1 MTGADSECVDR
12 ATARSLAG
20 GGALLTVVSLLTP
33 WYVLRAGSLVGLGKS
48 GAAALGGFSFVF
60 VALAIGA
67 GWSRVARVHRLLPP
81 VAASGLVLIVLVKL
95 ASPPAAASALLPTM
109 NDAAESQL
117 ASGFANALTA
127 GLGLHYGP
135 AWGIWLAAVGAAATF
150 AGTIGAAKI
159 TRGRRA

>member
-1 MTGADSECVDR
+1 VTGADSECVDR

-109 NDAAESQL
+109 NDAESQL